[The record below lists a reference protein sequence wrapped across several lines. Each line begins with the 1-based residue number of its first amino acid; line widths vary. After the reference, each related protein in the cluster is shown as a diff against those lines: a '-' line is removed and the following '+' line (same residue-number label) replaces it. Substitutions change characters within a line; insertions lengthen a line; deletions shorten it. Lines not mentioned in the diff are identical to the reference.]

1 MKFALENNYCVI
13 LAGGKGRR
21 LWPCSRET
29 RPKQFIDFFGTGR
42 TQLQQT
48 FDRFCKILPQEN
60 IFINTNATYE
70 NLVKEQLPE
79 VAADHI
85 MPEPIY
91 RNTAPSMAWAA
102 HRISKINP
110 EANIIVSP
118 SDQAVFNEDAFKQNI
133 MNGLQFVTRN
143 DMILTLGVKPTRP
156 EPGYGYIQIGDN
168 IDNSDVY
175 QVRSFTEKPNREF
188 AKFFIESNEFLWNT
202 GLFLSNVQ
210 FINTCMYKHLPSV
223 LRTFDQKYPNATCSE
238 ESTFIQEH
246 FPSYPNISLDYI
258 LLEKSDKACV
268 MKCDFG
274 WADLG
279 TWHSIFE
286 ATQRSDEENV
296 IINSDV
302 IIDDARNNII
312 KLPEGRL
319 AVINGLDG
327 YIIAEEDNVL
337 LICKKEDSSSLVRK
351 YVNEVLL
358 KKGNKYI

>member
-102 HRISKINP
+102 HRIAKINP

-133 MNGLQFVTRN
+133 MDGLQFVTRN

>member
-21 LWPCSRET
+21 LWPCSRES

-102 HRISKINP
+102 NRISKINP

-210 FINTCMYKHLPSV
+210 FINTCMYKHLSSV

-238 ESTFIQEH
+238 ESTLIQEH

-358 KKGNKYI
+358 KKGNQYI

>member
-21 LWPCSRET
+21 LWPCSRES

-48 FDRFCKILPQEN
+48 FDRFCKILPKEN

-70 NLVKEQLPE
+70 KLVKEQLPE
-79 VAADHI
+79 VATDHI

-102 HRISKINP
+102 HRIAKINP

-133 MNGLQFVTRN
+133 MDGLQFVTRN

-168 IDNSDVY
+168 IDSSDVY

-210 FINTCMYKHLPSV
+210 FINTCMYKFLPSV

-238 ESTFIQEH
+238 EGAFIQEH

-358 KKGNKYI
+358 KKGNQYI

>member
-102 HRISKINP
+102 HRIAKINP

-168 IDNSDVY
+168 IDNCDVY

>member
-102 HRISKINP
+102 HRIAKINP

-143 DMILTLGVKPTRP
+143 DIILTLGVKPTRP

>member
-1 MKFALENNYCVI
+1 MKFAFENNYCVI

-102 HRISKINP
+102 HHIAKINP

-133 MNGLQFVTRN
+133 MDGLQFVTRN

>member
-21 LWPCSRET
+21 LWPCSRES

-48 FDRFCKILPQEN
+48 FDRFCKILPKEN

-70 NLVKEQLPE
+70 KLVKEQLPE
-79 VAADHI
+79 VAVDHI

-102 HRISKINP
+102 HRITKINP
-110 EANIIVSP
+110 EANIIISP

-133 MNGLQFVTRN
+133 MDGLQFVTRN

-168 IDNSDVY
+168 IDSSDVY

-210 FINTCMYKHLPSV
+210 FINTCMYKFLPSV

-312 KLPEGRL
+312 KLPEDRL

-358 KKGNKYI
+358 KKGNQYI